1 MVMESRLAEL
11 KEKRNNYQN
20 ELEELH
26 MHEPSLEWYEVRRY
40 EIESQI
46 AFIDDA
52 IEELEIEIKLFNRFN
67 NIAIGALIVF
77 AIISFT
83 FMIYLL

>member
-1 MVMESRLAEL
+1 MESKLAEL
-11 KEKRNNYQN
+11 KEKRERYQN
-20 ELEELH
+20 ELEDLH

-67 NIAIGALIVF
+67 KIAIGALIVF
-77 AIISFT
+77 AVVGFT
-83 FMIYLL
+83 FVIYLL

>member
-1 MVMESRLAEL
+1 MEARLAEL
-11 KEKRNNYQN
+11 KEKREKYQQ

-26 MHEPSLEWYEVRRY
+26 IYEPSLEWYEARRY

-52 IEELEIEIKLFNRFN
+52 IDEVELEIKMFNRFN
-67 NIAIGALIVF
+67 TIAIGALVVF

-83 FMIYLL
+83 FMIFTL

>member
-1 MVMESRLAEL
+1 MEAKLAEL
-11 KEKRNNYQN
+11 KEKRDMYQQ
-20 ELEELH
+20 ELDELH
-26 MHEPSLEWYEVRRY
+26 IYEPSEQWYKQRRY

-52 IEELEIEIKLFNRFN
+52 IEEVELEIKMFNRFN
-67 NIAIGALIVF
+67 TIAISALVVF

>member
-1 MVMESRLAEL
+1 MEAKLAEL
-11 KEKRNNYQN
+11 KEKREKYQQ

-26 MHEPSLEWYEVRRY
+26 IYEPSLEWYEARRY

-52 IEELEIEIKLFNRFN
+52 IEEVELEIKMFNTFN
-67 NIAIGALIVF
+67 TVAIGALVVF
-77 AIISFT
+77 AIVSVM
-83 FMIYLL
+83 FMIFML